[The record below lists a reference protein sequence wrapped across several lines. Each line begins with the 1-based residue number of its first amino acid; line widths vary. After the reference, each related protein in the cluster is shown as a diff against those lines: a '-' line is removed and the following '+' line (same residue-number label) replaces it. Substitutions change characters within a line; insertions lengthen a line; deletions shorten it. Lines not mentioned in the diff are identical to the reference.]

1 MRKSH
6 LQAMAPEDSCHV
18 SFIVGALMGAGGG
31 GGGGGNECFD
41 NHLLLKVLDSLI
53 LR

>member
-31 GGGGGNECFD
+31 GGGEGMNA
-41 NHLLLKVLDSLI
+41 LI
-53 LR
+53 IIFSRYLIA